1 MFYKSVLLGGK
12 KKWELDRGGD
22 RGLCCSRTISSFF
35 TILSYGCTDASLDA
49 ILITMA
55 LTETISVVQK
65 KAIKLAEFV

>member
-12 KKWELDRGGD
+12 KSGSLIGEGTMVCAVLERFPP
-22 RGLCCSRTISSFF
+22 FF